1 MNMDKFKMIDTT
13 DTSYTLIATSNHSA
27 FNDGNHSAFNDEI
40 NCYLNILEGYR
51 KEIQL
56 LEKKLI
62 ELQNAKHPR
71 FSL

>member
-13 DTSYTLIATSNHSA
+13 DTSYTLIATSS
-27 FNDGNHSAFNDEI
+27 HSAFNDEI
-40 NCYLNILEGYR
+40 NCYLNILEDYR